1 MATAVDIGQRVTI
14 LASLMPRS
22 DLLTPWADRGELR
35 QLLHEAEQSHPR
47 DFLLVALLGLNG
59 LRVSEALAA
68 SVPDLG
74 SSGGHRTL
82 RVTRKGRKAGV
93 VPLAPVVSDALDSFL
108 GGREGGPLLPRLDR
122 GGRVAVPIAPISRQ
136 AAYERV
142 RQLAELAGVNPALS
156 PHSLR
161 RSFVT
166 LALQSGV
173 PLHQVQLAVGHA
185 SPTTTMIYF
194 EDAGNLD
201 ENPTFELASSLV
213 G

>member
-1 MATAVDIGQRVTI
+1 MN
-14 LASLMPRS
+14 RS
-22 DLLTPWADRGELR
+22 DLVTPWADRDELR
-35 QLLHEAEQSHPR
+35 QLLRVAEQTNPR

-68 SVPDLG
+68 SVSDLG

-93 VPLAPVVSDALDSFL
+93 VPLAPIVVSTLDDFL
-108 GGREGGPLLPRLDR
+108 AGRAEGPLLTRLDR
-122 GGRVAVPIAPISRQ
+122 GGGVAVPIASISRQ

-142 RQLAELAGVNPALS
+142 QRLADLAGVNPALS

-166 LALQSGV
+166 LALQDGV

-194 EDAGNLD
+194 SDAGNLD
-201 ENPTFELASSLV
+201 ENPTFGLADSLCGV
-213 G
+213 EG